1 MKKLLKLTLI
11 VSVVFIINGCSDFL
25 DNEPLSNFAPENL
38 YTTESGINAGIIG
51 MYDNFNGWP
60 SLFQWNAWQLRET
73 LTNYSTP
80 DPASVDPSRIGR
92 NDLDNQIWAF
102 RVGWSWNYRIV
113 AAANTLLEALD
124 DVDFDSKDELIAET
138 RFMRAYAYFGIVRYF
153 GPAVLETTPFD
164 PEVEPS
170 GVSDEASIYAL
181 IEEDLQFAME
191 NLPLVSPNEGRA
203 NRWVAKAIAAK
214 FYLTRAGNPMNGGNP
229 DYTQARDIANDV
241 ISNGPFSLIGYDEVF
256 RVNGNEE
263 AIWSV
268 QNRII
273 GNENHFGFISFPRGG
288 AGLSVRGEAIALPTQ
303 NFINSFPT
311 GDFRREWGIRTE
323 VNVNGTIE
331 TSSIPFYAKYLDED
345 NLSTSANV
353 FGFSLDI
360 PIIRLGDLYL
370 IAAEAENEI
379 NGPTSDAY
387 AWVNAIR
394 ARARID
400 ASDPTHVPD
409 FAGLDQA
416 SFREE
421 VFRERQ
427 RELFFE
433 GDGWFDLKRLDRFD
447 LIQSERPEIPLS
459 NPNIGNWLIPDFET
473 DNNSNIDG

>member
-1 MKKLLKLTLI
+1 M
-11 VSVVFIINGCSDFL
+11 
-25 DNEPLSNFAPENL
+25 
-38 YTTESGINAGIIG
+38 
-51 MYDNFNGWP
+51 
-60 SLFQWNAWQLRET
+60 
-73 LTNYSTP
+73 
-80 DPASVDPSRIGR
+80 
-92 NDLDNQIWAF
+92 
-102 RVGWSWNYRIV
+102 
-113 AAANTLLEALD
+113 
-124 DVDFDSKDELIAET
+124 
-138 RFMRAYAYFGIVRYF
+138 
-153 GPAVLETTPFD
+153 
-164 PEVEPS
+164 
-170 GVSDEASIYAL
+170 
-181 IEEDLQFAME
+181 
-191 NLPLVSPNEGRA
+191 
-203 NRWVAKAIAAK
+203 
-214 FYLTRAGNPMNGGNP
+214 
-229 DYTQARDIANDV
+229 
-241 ISNGPFSLIGYDEVF
+241 
-256 RVNGNEE
+256 
-263 AIWSV
+263 
-268 QNRII
+268 
-273 GNENHFGFISFPRGG
+273 
-288 AGLSVRGEAIALPTQ
+288 
-303 NFINSFPT
+303 
-311 GDFRREWGIRTE
+311 
-323 VNVNGTIE
+323 
-331 TSSIPFYAKYLDED
+331 DED